1 MSQDHNN
8 PAFKKL
14 LVKLQEESWQ
24 LELIIS
30 GFAIF
35 GLVSA
40 YEPISTSMREA
51 SHDQQIYKFVITLV
65 AQISC
70 AILIFNLLLHV
81 LLRGLWIGTLGLR
94 YVSGDIDYD
103 QLNYSEKFTKYLKKK
118 VGSFDKYI
126 ATLENYC
133 SIIFAVSFLLIFYV
147 LALTFT
153 IILIALTANYIINND
168 ALPNWISKAIGI
180 PLILF
185 IIFGMLFT
193 FFDFI
198 TQGFLKKKKWL
209 SKIYFPLY
217 WLFSFITLSF
227 LYRPLV
233 YNFLDNKF
241 GKRLS
246 FVLIPIYLG
255 ILLITSLEY
264 RNSNYLQKNSTI
276 AAIHLDDRHYEDL
289 LIQNDEFVR
298 HVSIQSKVI
307 KDSYL
312 KVFVVYTDAIENR
325 IFRYDSGL
333 KPEKDNRGLGTGL
346 IFTTNGGNVHINR
359 KKQDSLTVRYL
370 EVFNEIYAFKI
381 DTTRYDSDFLIS
393 KNTKGQLGFE
403 TYLNIKALEEGQHN
417 LKITRN
423 QKKND
428 SIINVTTGVSIPF
441 WHFKD

>member
-1 MSQDHNN
+1 MSQDYNN

-193 FFDFI
+193 FFDFV

-246 FVLIPIYLG
+246 FVLIPIYLA

-312 KVFVVYTDAIENR
+312 KIFVVYTDAIENR
-325 IFRYDSGL
+325 IFKYDPGL
-333 KPEKDNRGLGTGL
+333 KPEKDNRGLGTDL
-346 IFTTNGGNVHINR
+346 IFTTNGGNVYINR

-370 EVFNEIYAFKI
+370 DVFNEIYAFKI

-403 TYLNIKALEEGQHN
+403 TYLNIKTLEEGQHN

-428 SIINVTTGVSIPF
+428 SIVNVNTGVSIPF
-441 WHFKD
+441 WYFKD

>member
-1 MSQDHNN
+1 MKQQY
-8 PAFKKL
+8 L
-14 LVKLQEESWQ
+14 LQEESWQ

-40 YEPISTSMREA
+40 YEPISESLREA
-51 SHDQQIYKFVITLV
+51 SHDQKIYLFVLTAV
-65 AQISC
+65 AKISC

-103 QLNYSEKFTKYLKKK
+103 QLNYSEKFTKYLRKK

-133 SIIFAVSFLLIFYV
+133 SIIFAISFLLIFYV
-147 LALTFT
+147 LAFTFT
-153 IILIALTANYIINND
+153 IIMIAFTGNYIIDND
-168 ALPNWISKAIGI
+168 WLPGWISKGLGI
-180 PLILF
+180 FLMLF
-185 IIFGMLFT
+185 IVFGMLFT

-209 SKIYFPLY
+209 SKIYFPIY
-217 WLFSFITLSF
+217 WVYSYITLSF

-246 FVLIPIYLG
+246 FVLIPVYLG
-255 ILLITSLEY
+255 IFLMTTLEY
-264 RNSNYLQKNSTI
+264 RNSNYLQKTSTI
-276 AAIHLDDRHYEDL
+276 ASIHLDERHYEDL
-289 LIQNDEFVR
+289 LVENDEFVR
-298 HVSIQSKVI
+298 HASIQSKVI

-312 KVFVVYTDAIENR
+312 KVFIVYTDRIENR
-325 IFRYDSGL
+325 IFRYEPSL
-333 KPEKDNRGLGTGL
+333 KPEKDIRGLGTGMN
-346 IFTTNGGNVHINR
+346 FSSSGGNIQINR
-359 KKQDSLTVRYL
+359 REQDSLTIRYL
-370 EVFNEIYAFKI
+370 EVFNEMYAFKI
-381 DTTRYDSDFLIS
+381 DTTRFDSNFFIS
-393 KNTKGQLGFE
+393 KNAKGQLGFE
-403 TYLNIKALEEGQHN
+403 TYLNIKALNEGQHN
-417 LKITRN
+417 LKFTRN

-428 SIINVTTGVSIPF
+428 SIVNVNTGISIPF
-441 WHFKD
+441 WYFKQ